1 MRTMEKN
8 IKELLKDYAVLA
20 RFTIMPKG
28 RLILDENT
36 ARDIE
41 YAEKLIIPILNEEF
55 KRIINKFNS

>member
-1 MRTMEKN
+1 M
-8 IKELLKDYAVLA
+8 LA